1 MPLNLDRYNQ
11 RIVNWTRNAEIGLK
25 AQGNSLGIVHR
36 SNSPSKGAS
45 LPKVK
50 GKEHYEAGGVDR
62 IGFKM
67 NRSLVWTHKGAGK
80 GKGGTVGSSWTNRQ
94 GEKKET
100 ASSSLGKMGTGNRKK
115 KPWFDEFMNAPA
127 GVEDLAT
134 IAAEELGD
142 AVIADTFKIK

>member
-1 MPLNLDRYNQ
+1 MPLNLERYNQ
-11 RIVNWTRNAEIGLK
+11 KILNWTQTSEQGLK
-25 AQGNSLGIVHR
+25 AAGREMNIVHR

-50 GKEHYEAGGVDR
+50 GREHYDAGGIDR

-67 NRSLVWTHKGAGK
+67 RRSLVWTHKGAGK
-80 GKGGTVGSSWTNRQ
+80 GQGGTVGSTWYNSK
-94 GEKKET
+94 GELKKT
-100 ASSSLGKMGTGNRKK
+100 DAGSFGKMGSGTRKK
-115 KPWFDEFMNAPA
+115 KPWFDEFMSGPD

-142 AVIADTFKIK
+142 AVIADAFKIS